1 LGHCDGNALILLRN
15 LKDFLLARPIL
26 LSLNGPANRKTLRLL
41 NRDGF
46 GLIEERAAIQ
56 VFAKY
61 DEGVKKTDMRRL
73 KSNQKQ

>member
-1 LGHCDGNALILLRN
+1 LAKTILSSQ
-15 LKDFLLARPIL
+15 K
-26 LSLNGPANRKTLRLL
+26 GTTNRKTLRLL

-46 GLIEERAAIQ
+46 GLIEEMAAIQ

-73 KSNQKQ
+73 KSN